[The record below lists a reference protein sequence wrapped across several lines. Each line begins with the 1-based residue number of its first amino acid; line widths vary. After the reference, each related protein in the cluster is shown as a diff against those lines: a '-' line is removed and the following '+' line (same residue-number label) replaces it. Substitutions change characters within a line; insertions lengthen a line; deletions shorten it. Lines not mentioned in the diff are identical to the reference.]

1 VRREIKK
8 QGTREVRVNRH
19 IKAREVRVIDPDGNQ
34 LGIMPLDEALNSALE
49 MDLDLVEVATKSDP
63 PVCRIMDYG
72 KFKYQQSKKS
82 QESRKKQ
89 VVIHLKEIKLRPK
102 TDEHDFQFK
111 IRHMERFLKEG
122 NKVKVSM
129 IFRGREIMH
138 PDIGEKILQRVIEFT
153 KELGIV
159 EQAPK
164 KEGRAMNMILKYQQ
178 SKKSQESR
186 KKQVV
191 IHLKEI
197 KLRPK
202 TDEHDFQFKVRHMER
217 FLKEGNKVKV
227 SMIFRGR
234 EIMHPDIG
242 EKILQRV
249 IEFTKELGIV
259 EQAPKKE
266 GRAMNMILA
275 PIQSTKGRTSVD

>member
-1 VRREIKK
+1 
-8 QGTREVRVNRH
+8 
-19 IKAREVRVIDPDGNQ
+19 
-34 LGIMPLDEALNSALE
+34 MPLDDALNTAME
-49 MDLDLVEVATKSDP
+49 MDLDLVEVASKSDP

-72 KFKYQQSKKS
+72 
-82 QESRKKQ
+82 
-89 VVIHLKEIKLRPK
+89 
-102 TDEHDFQFK
+102 
-111 IRHMERFLKEG
+111 RF
-122 NKVKVSM
+122 
-129 IFRGREIMH
+129 
-138 PDIGEKILQRVIEFT
+138 
-153 KELGIV
+153 
-159 EQAPK
+159 
-164 KEGRAMNMILKYQQ
+164 KYQQ

-242 EKILQRV
+242 EKILSRV
-249 IEFTKELGIV
+249 IEWTKDLGV
-259 EQAPKKE
+259 VVQAPKRE

-275 PIQSTKGRTSVD
+275 PIQSSRGRTPAE

>member
-1 VRREIKK
+1 MRGEIKK
-8 QGTREVRVNRH
+8 QEKGVRQEVRVNRR
-19 IKAREVRVIDPDGNQ
+19 IRAREVRVIDPEGKQ
-34 LGIMPLDEALNSALE
+34 LGIMPLDDALNTAMD
-49 MDLDLVEVATKSDP
+49 MDLDLVEVAAKSDP

-72 KFKYQQSKKS
+72 KFKYEQSKKS

-89 VVIHLKEIKLRPK
+89 
-102 TDEHDFQFK
+102 T
-111 IRHMERFLKEG
+111 
-122 NKVKVSM
+122 
-129 IFRGREIMH
+129 
-138 PDIGEKILQRVIEFT
+138 
-153 KELGIV
+153 
-159 EQAPK
+159 
-164 KEGRAMNMILKYQQ
+164 
-178 SKKSQESR
+178 
-186 KKQVV
+186 V

-249 IEFTKELGIV
+249 IEFTKECGVV
-259 EQAPKKE
+259 EQPPKRE
-266 GRAMNMILA
+266 GRAMNMILG
-275 PIQSTKGRTSVD
+275 PVQSTKSRTSVD

>member
-1 VRREIKK
+1 MKSRRPVCKEVRRKIKK
-8 QGTREVRVNRH
+8 QGIRRKQGIREVRVNRR
-19 IKAREVRVIDPDGNQ
+19 IRAREVRVIDPEGKQ
-34 LGIMPLDEALNSALE
+34 LGIMSSDDALNMAME
-49 MDLDLVEVATKSDP
+49 MDLDLVEVADKSDP

-89 VVIHLKEIKLRPK
+89 VI
-102 TDEHDFQFK
+102 
-111 IRHMERFLKEG
+111 
-122 NKVKVSM
+122 
-129 IFRGREIMH
+129 
-138 PDIGEKILQRVIEFT
+138 
-153 KELGIV
+153 
-159 EQAPK
+159 
-164 KEGRAMNMILKYQQ
+164 
-178 SKKSQESR
+178 
-186 KKQVV
+186 

-242 EKILQRV
+242 EKILMRV
-249 IEFTKELGIV
+249 IDFTKEWAAV
-259 EQAPKKE
+259 EQAPKRE
-266 GRAMNMILA
+266 GRAMIMVLS
-275 PIQSTKGRTSVD
+275 PIQSAKGQSSDD

>member
-1 VRREIKK
+1 M
-8 QGTREVRVNRH
+8 
-19 IKAREVRVIDPDGNQ
+19 IDPEGKQ
-34 LGIMPLDEALNSALE
+34 LGIMSSDDALNMAME
-49 MDLDLVEVATKSDP
+49 MDLDLVEVADKSDP

-89 VVIHLKEIKLRPK
+89 VI
-102 TDEHDFQFK
+102 
-111 IRHMERFLKEG
+111 
-122 NKVKVSM
+122 
-129 IFRGREIMH
+129 
-138 PDIGEKILQRVIEFT
+138 
-153 KELGIV
+153 
-159 EQAPK
+159 
-164 KEGRAMNMILKYQQ
+164 
-178 SKKSQESR
+178 
-186 KKQVV
+186 

-242 EKILQRV
+242 EKILMRV
-249 IEFTKELGIV
+249 LDFTKEWAAV
-259 EQAPKKE
+259 EQAPKRE
-266 GRAMNMILA
+266 GRAMIMVLS
-275 PIQSTKGRTSVD
+275 PIQSAKGPSSDD